1 MKKTINQYD
10 FAEAFRIAG
19 REEQFSWRALNALFD
34 YLEEY
39 EEYVTGEE
47 SELDVVALCCEWCEY
62 ASCIEAARQ
71 YDWTPDNEYDE
82 TNEEDIEAMEEEANE
97 WLLDYTIVIGFDGGV
112 IIANF

>member
-1 MKKTINQYD
+1 MKQTINQYA

-19 REEQFSWRALNALFD
+19 RGEQFSYNGLIALFD
-34 YLEEY
+34 YLEQY
-39 EEYVTGEE
+39 EEETGEE
-47 SELDVVALCCEWCEY
+47 LELDVIALCCEWCEY

-82 TNEEDIEAMEEEANE
+82 TNEDDLEAMEEEARQ
-97 WLLDYTIVIGFDGGV
+97 WLEYDTIVIGFDGGV